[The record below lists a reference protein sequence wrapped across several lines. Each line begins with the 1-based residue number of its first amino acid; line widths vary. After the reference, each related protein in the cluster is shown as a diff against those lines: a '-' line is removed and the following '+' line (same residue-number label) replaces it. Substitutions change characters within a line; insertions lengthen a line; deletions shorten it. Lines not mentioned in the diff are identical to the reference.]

1 MAVRRWLGDTLLNAG
16 LVTRQQLDEALAV
29 QNTTGQKLGQT
40 LVSLGYLTDASLLQT
55 LCADAGIPYLTD
67 DELQPQPDAASLI
80 PLELARTNAVVPLKL
95 ESRHLVIAMADP
107 FDLLTIRSLT
117 RAAGRSVRVVGAQ
130 REAVL
135 RAIELVY
142 GAAGNAAR
150 PAAATE
156 GGQMRMAVGAA
167 AASMPSSGSMPSPA
181 AMPTA
186 PGASH
191 APATAPAPSAP
202 RLELSRGAD
211 SALPRTTGRPGW
223 AGANAQASSP
233 TDEGSAA
240 GVVDEIIRRGVDMSA
255 TDIHVEPLD
264 EVIRVRYRVD
274 GLLTEGPSFPK
285 SVQSSLISR
294 IKILATL
301 DIADTRMPQDGRVRL
316 RFGSRSVD
324 LRVSTFPTLH
334 GEDIVLR
341 ILDRGRVALQLDR
354 LGVEPDDLLL
364 LRTAL
369 QRPHGLVPVTGPT
382 GSGKTTTLYAALT
395 ELNTGDRAII
405 TLEDPIEY
413 EISSIRQSQVNVRAG
428 LTFASGLR
436 SILRHDPNI
445 ILVGEIRDEETMQIA
460 LSAALTGHLVLTTLH
475 TTTAAGTIPRL
486 LDMGAEP
493 FVIASAVSMFVS
505 QRLVRVLCSGCKAKV
520 DVPGAVRKRFGLDD
534 AVLYGP
540 RGCQLCRGSGYK
552 GRLGIFEILPMSPDI
567 IAAIDQRMPPEQ
579 IHRDSGRPTLLQ
591 DGLRKVRAGVTT
603 LDEILRVTT

>member
-16 LVTRQQLDEALAV
+16 LVTRPQLDEALAV

-67 DELQPQPDAASLI
+67 DELQPQFDAASLI
-80 PLELARTNAVVPLKL
+80 PIELARANGVVALKL
-95 ESRHLVIAMADP
+95 ESRHLVVAMSDP

-135 RAIELVY
+135 RAIEKVY
-142 GAAGNAAR
+142 AAGGAV
-150 PAAATE
+150 PAADRSS
-156 GGQMRMAVGAA
+156 GAVHGSAQLRVAAGGAA
-167 AASMPSSGSMPSPA
+167 APVATPAPAS
-181 AMPTA
+181 

-191 APATAPAPSAP
+191 GTAP
-202 RLELSRGAD
+202 RLELSRGAE
-211 SALPRTTGRPGW
+211 ARTAGRPGW
-223 AGANAQASSP
+223 AGANAQSP
-233 TDEGSAA
+233 APADEGSAA
-240 GVVDEIIRRGVDMSA
+240 SIVDDIIRRGIDISA
-255 TDIHVEPLD
+255 TDIHIEPLD
-264 EVIRVRYRVD
+264 DVIRVRYRID
-274 GLLTEGPSFPK
+274 GLLTDGPSFPK
-285 SVQSSLISR
+285 SAQSSLISR
-294 IKILATL
+294 VKILATL
-301 DIADTRMPQDGRVRL
+301 DIADTRLPQDGRVRL
-316 RFGSRSVD
+316 RVGSRSVD

-341 ILDRGRVALQLDR
+341 ILDRGRVALQLDK
-354 LGVEPDDLLL
+354 LGVEPDDLML

-369 QRPHGLVPVTGPT
+369 QKPHGLIPVTGPT

-413 EISSIRQSQVNVRAG
+413 EIPSIRQSQVNVRAG

-436 SILRHDPNI
+436 SILRHDPNV
-445 ILVGEIRDEETMQIA
+445 ILVGEIRDQETMQIA

-493 FVIASAVSMFVS
+493 FVIASAVTMFVS
-505 QRLVRVLCSGCKAKV
+505 QRLVRVLCTGCRARV
-520 DVPGAVRKRFGLDD
+520 DVPTAVRKRFGLED

-567 IAAIDQRMPPEQ
+567 VAAIDQRTPPDQ
-579 IHRDSGRPTLLQ
+579 VHRDSGRPTLLQ

>member
-80 PLELARTNAVVPLKL
+80 PLDLARTNAVVPLKL

-135 RAIELVY
+135 RAIEWAY
-142 GAAGNAAR
+142 NAAQAR

-156 GGQMRMAVGAA
+156 GAQMRMAVGAA
-167 AASMPSSGSMPSPA
+167 PSPIPAPASMPA
-181 AMPTA
+181 A

-191 APATAPAPSAP
+191 GSTAAPTAP

-211 SALPRTTGRPGW
+211 SARTTGRPGW
-223 AGANAQASSP
+223 ATANAQASAP
-233 TDEGSAA
+233 ADEGSAA

-264 EVIRVRYRVD
+264 DVIRVRYRVD
-274 GLLTEGPSFPK
+274 GLLTDGPSFPK
-285 SVQSSLISR
+285 SAQSSLISR
-294 IKILATL
+294 IKILASL
-301 DIADTRMPQDGRVRL
+301 DIADARMPQDGRVRL

-341 ILDRGRVALQLDR
+341 ILDRSRVGLQLDK

-413 EISSIRQSQVNVRAG
+413 EIPSIRQSQVNVRAG

-445 ILVGEIRDEETMQIA
+445 ILVGEIRDQETMQIA

-505 QRLVRVLCSGCKAKV
+505 QRLVRVLCSGCKATV

-540 RGCQLCRGSGYK
+540 RGCQVCRGSGYK

-567 IAAIDQRMPPEQ
+567 VAAIDQRTPPEQ
-579 IHRDSGRPTLLQ
+579 VHRDSGRPTLLQ

>member
-29 QNTTGQKLGQT
+29 QNTSGQKLGQT
-40 LVSLGYLTDASLLQT
+40 LVSLGYLTDAALLQT

-67 DELQPQPDAASLI
+67 DELQPQSDAATLI
-80 PLELARTNAVVPLKL
+80 PIELARTHGVVPLKL
-95 ESRHLVIAMADP
+95 ESRHLVVAMSDP

-135 RAIELVY
+135 RAIEKLYVV
-142 GAAGNAAR
+142 GGGSATVAR
-150 PAAATE
+150 PSGAVHQGTHV
-156 GGQMRMAVGAA
+156 RMAMGGGSAA
-167 AASMPSSGSMPSPA
+167 VAAPTPA
-181 AMPTA
+181 A

-191 APATAPAPSAP
+191 PAPTPGAAP
-202 RLELSRGAD
+202 RLELSRGLDAR
-211 SALPRTTGRPGW
+211 AAGRSGW
-223 AGANAQASSP
+223 ANANATSTPVA
-233 TDEGSAA
+233 DEGNAA
-240 GVVDEIIRRGVDMSA
+240 SVVDDIIRRGVENAA

-264 EVIRVRYRVD
+264 DVIRVRYRID
-274 GLLTEGPSFPK
+274 GLLTDGPSFPK
-285 SVQSSLISR
+285 SAQSSLISR
-294 IKILATL
+294 VKILASL
-301 DIADTRMPQDGRVRL
+301 DIADTRLPQDGRVRL
-316 RFGSRSVD
+316 RVGSRSVD

-341 ILDRGRVALQLDR
+341 ILDRGRVALQLDK

-369 QRPHGLVPVTGPT
+369 QKPHGLVPVTGPT

-413 EISSIRQSQVNVRAG
+413 EIPSIRQSQVNVRAG

-436 SILRHDPNI
+436 SILRHDPNV

-505 QRLVRVLCSGCKAKV
+505 QRLVRVLCTGCKAKI
-520 DVPGAVRKRFGLDD
+520 DVPTAVRKRFDLGD

-540 RGCQLCRGSGYK
+540 RGCQICRGSGYR

-567 IAAIDQRMPPEQ
+567 VAAIDQRTPPDQ

-591 DGLRKVRAGVTT
+591 DGLRKVRAGLTT